1 MTVVT
6 QEIGIEEH
14 VESSLQL
21 GRLVDALRSRLAQ
34 STDPVE
40 RARRAADCLRAYQPD
55 LDVLSPEQQR
65 GSPEHYQQH
74 ILHVDR
80 EQSFSVLA
88 LVWLA
93 GQRTAIHD
101 HLCWGAVA
109 VLRGIEQETL
119 YSLVGDRL
127 VAQVRRLNPCGDVSS
142 FAPPGDIH
150 YVCNPGPE
158 TTISLHVYGTDIAL
172 HGSSIRRTYSL

>member
-1 MTVVT
+1 MTVV
-6 QEIGIEEH
+6 IEEH
-14 VESSLQL
+14 VESSFQL
-21 GRLVDALRSRLAQ
+21 GRLVDALRIRVSRSRVPA
-34 STDPVE
+34 E
-40 RARRAADCLRAYQPD
+40 RARVAADCLRSYQPS
-55 LDVLSPEQQR
+55 LDVLSPAQQL

-80 EQSFSVLA
+80 ELSFSVLA
-88 LVWLA
+88 LVWQA

-119 YSLVGDRL
+119 YSLVGGRL
-127 VAQVRRLNPCGDVSS
+127 VPQVRRLNPCGDVSS
-142 FAPPGDIH
+142 FTPPGDIH

-158 TTISLHVYGTDIAL
+158 TTISLHVYGADIAL